1 MATFFVNL
9 MRWPRR
15 LLWWLLRVRLALFCA
30 AVVIL
35 ALVASLAHFQSEPSI
50 RISGMLLQ
58 LLGISAA
65 AVGIRDTRR
74 MFGKPSFLQLA
85 RNWLQSVPGIK
96 TKVVAVNLSPANM
109 SFSAT
114 AKAHPWHGAGQEPTI
129 ESRLSAAESNLLELY
144 NRASAA
150 ESVFDNHVRAAKQS
164 LQEEKNARTEED
176 RQLHLKIQAASTDG
190 LHLAAVGAVW
200 LASGVIMSSIPN
212 ELLCLV
218 A

>member
-9 MRWPRR
+9 MRWPHRM
-15 LLWWLLRVRLALFCA
+15 LWWLLRVRLALFCF
-30 AVVIL
+30 AVVTL
-35 ALVASLAHFQSEPSI
+35 ALAASLAYFQSEPSI

-65 AVGIRDTRR
+65 ALGIRDTRR

-85 RNWLQSVPGIK
+85 RNWLQAIPGIK
-96 TKVVAVNLSPANM
+96 PQVVNLSGSAKL
-109 SFSAT
+109 SFSVT
-114 AKAHPWHGAGQEPTI
+114 AKAHLWHEAGQEPTV
-129 ESRLSAAESNLLELY
+129 ESRLSAAESNLLELR
-144 NRASAA
+144 NRANAA
-150 ESVFDNHVRAAKQS
+150 ESAFDNHVRAAKQR
-164 LQEEKNARTEED
+164 LREEENARVEED
-176 RQLHLKIQAASTDG
+176 RRLHLRIQAASTDG

-200 LASGVIMSSIPN
+200 LASGVIMSTIPN

>member
-15 LLWWLLRVRLALFCA
+15 LLWWLLRVRLAIFCA
-30 AVVIL
+30 AVVVL
-35 ALVASLAHFQSEPSI
+35 ALAASLAHFQSEPSI

-65 AVGIRDTRR
+65 AIGIRDTRR

-85 RNWLQSVPGIK
+85 RNWLQTIPGIK
-96 TKVVAVNLSPANM
+96 PQVVNLSGSAKL

-114 AKAHPWHGAGQEPTI
+114 AKAHLWHGAGQEPTV

-144 NRASAA
+144 NRANAA
-150 ESVFDNHVRAAKQS
+150 ESAFDNHVRAAKQS

>member
-1 MATFFVNL
+1 MEEFFVNL

-15 LLWWLLRVRLALFCA
+15 LLWWLLRVRLALFCL
-30 AVVIL
+30 VVVVL
-35 ALVASLAHFQSEPSI
+35 ALAASLAYFQSEPSI
-50 RISGMLLQ
+50 RVSGMLLQ

-65 AVGIRDTRR
+65 ALGIRDTRR

-85 RNWLQSVPGIK
+85 RNWLQTIPGIK
-96 TKVVAVNLSPANM
+96 PKVVNLRGSA
-109 SFSAT
+109 SFSFSVK
-114 AKAHPWHGAGQEPTI
+114 AKARLWHEAGQESTV

-144 NRASAA
+144 RRANAA
-150 ESVFDNHVRAAKQS
+150 ESAFDSHVRAAEQS
-164 LQEEKNARTEED
+164 LREEENARVEED
-176 RQLHLKIQAASTDG
+176 RRLHLRIQAASTDG

-200 LASGVIMSSIPN
+200 LASGVIMSTIPN